1 MKKSHFRIKIYFFKL
16 FYFLPYFVAISVLQ
30 LIVFT
35 VCKNSMTFYIFYPFV
50 YIGLEAGV
58 KGSSITYLWYL
69 NIFIYFVVAFFLLE
83 KKNMLRTK
91 KYLACPYCQ
100 EMISVFYQWGCGK
113 CKNFQSKDH
122 YVTER
127 CSTCGVFLKTFVCE
141 HCEKEFRL

>member
-35 VCKNSMTFYIFYPFV
+35 VCNNSMTFYIFYPF
-50 YIGLEAGV
+50 G
-58 KGSSITYLWYL
+58 
-69 NIFIYFVVAFFLLE
+69 YFVVAFFIFE
-83 KKNMLRTK
+83 KKNTLRTK

-100 EMISVFYQWGCGK
+100 EMIAVFYQWGCGK
-113 CKNFQSKDH
+113 CKNFQTKDH

-127 CSTCGVFLKTFVCE
+127 CSTCGVLLDTFVCE
-141 HCEKEFRL
+141 NCDKEFKL